1 MSVLGIGMAGYGAI
15 GKLHTLAYRSIPSY
29 YPNFPR
35 YRLAAVCT
43 SSEKSAAAAASVG
56 GFAQAYTNL
65 QDLVDDPDVHV
76 IDCVLPNDAHKQ
88 AVFATLQA
96 GKSIYCEKPLALTG
110 AEARELVQLA
120 ATSTG
125 VLGMTFNYRFVPAIQ
140 KARQLVESGALG
152 DIYRFHAEYLHTGY
166 EDPSRPLSW
175 RMKRSRSGGGAL
187 MDLGSHLIDLVR
199 LLVGEFAEVSATTK
213 TYITSRPVSK
223 GSAETGIV
231 DVDDAAW
238 IQATMKNGALG
249 TLTVSRFA
257 TGSADDLRLIVEGS
271 KGAVRFDLMDAN
283 WLYWFDATRKS
294 GEAGWTRLETIQTYE
309 GASVPAAR
317 SILGWDRTH
326 AENQYQF
333 LKAVVEGR
341 APSPGIRDGLAN
353 NFVLDA
359 AYTSA
364 REQRWVPVADSSTV

>member
-1 MSVLGIGMAGYGAI
+1 MSVLGIGMAGYGGI

-29 YPNFPR
+29 YPNFPP

-43 SSEKSAAAAASVG
+43 RSEKSSAAAARDG
-56 GFAQAYTNL
+56 GFLKAYTNL
-65 QDLVDDPDVHV
+65 QDMIDDPEVQV

-88 AVFATLQA
+88 AVVATLKA

-110 AEARELVQLA
+110 LEAKELA
-120 ATSTG
+120 ALAADSSGT
-125 VLGMTFNYRFVPAIQ
+125 LGMTFNYRFVPAIQ
-140 KARQLVESGALG
+140 KAKSLVESGALG

-166 EDPSRPLSW
+166 QDPSRPLSW
-175 RMKRSRSGGGAL
+175 RMKMSSSGGGAI
-187 MDLGSHLIDLVR
+187 MDLGSHIIDLVR
-199 LLVGEFAEVSATTK
+199 LLVGEFSEVSATTK
-213 TYITSRPVSK
+213 TYITSRPLSK
-223 GSAETGIV
+223 GASETGLV

-238 IQATMKNGALG
+238 IQASMKNGATG

-257 TGSADDLRLIVEGS
+257 TGSADDLRLVVEGS
-271 KGAVRFDLMDAN
+271 KGAIRFDLMDAN

-309 GASVPAAR
+309 GAVVPPAR
-317 SILGWDRTH
+317 AILGWDRTH

-333 LKAVVEGR
+333 LKSVIER
-341 APSPGIRDGLAN
+341 TAPSPGIEDGLRN
-353 NFVLDA
+353 NLVMDA

-364 REQRWVPVADSSTV
+364 REARWVSVADF